1 MQFINVEMIRFY
13 LMFILA
19 TALASCSGN
28 GAGHHTDQLPV
39 DPVEALPPSKAYS
52 EYLSRLRSS
61 PASDGYIYHK
71 AFYSAVDAD
80 SLRHFAS
87 FLDSMLSLNAS
98 KVNTNYIVSHRLLC
112 SYMLSLP
119 DIDALKD
126 SATSMK
132 PSSDPTQEEVS
143 SHVTAKTMVASDP
156 RRAFDMQFR
165 AVEAMRHGGT
175 YRPAEVLAQAAL
187 ICTNLGRY
195 QMAMDY
201 INEAT
206 DTLIAHG
213 WPKRE
218 TIFVLGNK
226 ANLYQTLE
234 MIDSALSVN
243 SHALEVAADS
253 PSMLADLL
261 GWRAETFAQAG
272 ERDSAYFY
280 IDSAL
285 QVVSSLDLSYKAM
298 FARHLRARR
307 GILTVGD
314 SSASNRQISE
324 AVSDIREALS
334 DWLIPWEERF
344 AIALGEFRL
353 GDHEAIT
360 RMEEAHDSLARHIDP
375 REQLWI
381 KRALID
387 AYTATGRT
395 ADASREYAA
404 TFRLMDTIDTRYA
417 RYLSIANDIQYHARE
432 RLQENV
438 RLRSLHQRDS
448 ARVSWLTIIC
458 GMVLLLLGGATW
470 LIIHSHRRHRR
481 SIEAHNG
488 EIDTLRRNNGE
499 LSEHIEE
506 LKAAGKAREASE
518 EWDKLTPPS
527 MTSEDNARFRHAF
540 NHHLPDFLDRLN
552 SRCEGLTPGDETL
565 CMLIRIGRDT
575 DDISV
580 ALGISRASVNSARY
594 RIRRK
599 MNLAKEESLDDLINS
614 L

>member
-1 MQFINVEMIRFY
+1 MQFIIVEMIRFH
-13 LMFILA
+13 LIFILA

-28 GAGHHTDQLPV
+28 SAGHHSEQLPV
-39 DPVEALPPSKAYS
+39 DPVEALPPAKAYT
-52 EYLSRLRSS
+52 EYISRLRVS
-61 PASDGYIYHK
+61 PGTDGYIYHK

-98 KVNTNYIVSHRLLC
+98 KINTNYIVSHRLLC

-119 DIDALKD
+119 DIDVLKD

-132 PSSDPTQEEVS
+132 PSADPTQEEVS

-243 SHALEVAADS
+243 SHALEVAADN

-261 GWRAETFAQAG
+261 GWRAETFAEAG

-285 QVVSSLDLSYKAM
+285 QMVSSLDLSYKAM

-314 SSASNRQISE
+314 SSASAAQISE

-353 GDHEAIT
+353 GDHEAIS
-360 RMEEAHDSLARHIDP
+360 RMEEAHDSLAQYIDP
-375 REQLWI
+375 
-381 KRALID
+381 
-387 AYTATGRT
+387 
-395 ADASREYAA
+395 
-404 TFRLMDTIDTRYA
+404 
-417 RYLSIANDIQYHARE
+417 RE

-448 ARVSWLTIIC
+448 ARVSWLTITC
-458 GMVLLLLGGATW
+458 GMVLFLLGGATW

-506 LKAAGKAREASE
+506 LKAAGKARETSE
-518 EWDKLTPPS
+518 DWERLTPPS

-540 NHHLPDFLDRLN
+540 RIHFPDFLDSLN
-552 SRCEGLTPGDETL
+552 ARCDGLTPGDETL

-599 MNLAKEESLDDLINS
+599 MGLAKEESLDDLINS